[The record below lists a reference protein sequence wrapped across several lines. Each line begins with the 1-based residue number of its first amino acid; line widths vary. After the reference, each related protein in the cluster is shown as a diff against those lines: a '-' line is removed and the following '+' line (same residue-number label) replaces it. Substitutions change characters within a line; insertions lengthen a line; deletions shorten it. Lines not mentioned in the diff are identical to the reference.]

1 MKRFFGMMSLVAV
14 MMLTLA
20 SCGSKKH
27 EGYVGKFTDQFGN
40 KFELRADYT
49 AGIEFVGTQKVTE
62 VTWSDGEA
70 HDRAYATISFNGN
83 PNYYYL
89 RDGVLYGSE
98 SAMVNGHPAI
108 QIEWED

>member
-1 MKRFFGMMSLVAV
+1 MKRFFGMMSLVTM
-14 MMLTLA
+14 MMLMLTA
-20 SCGSKKH
+20 CSSKH
-27 EGYVGKFTDQFGN
+27 EGFTGKFTDQFGN
-40 KFELRADYT
+40 KFELRKDYT
-49 AGIEFVGTQKVTE
+49 ASITFVGYDQPTE
-62 VTWSDGEA
+62 VTWSDGEQ
-70 HDRAYATISFNGN
+70 HDRTYATISFNGN